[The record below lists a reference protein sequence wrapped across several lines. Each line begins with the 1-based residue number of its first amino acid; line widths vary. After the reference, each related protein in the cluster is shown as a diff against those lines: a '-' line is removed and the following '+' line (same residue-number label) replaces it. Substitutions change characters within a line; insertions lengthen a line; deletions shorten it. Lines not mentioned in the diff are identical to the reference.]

1 MKQFMQTLEVSFWNF
16 IIPIEKK
23 DSPKPKSLSKSLKS
37 ERSQTIIFIICWCS
51 FGFAIGLIIAPFL

>member
-1 MKQFMQTLEVSFWNF
+1 MKQFIQSLEVSFWNI

-23 DSPKPKSLSKSLKS
+23 DSPKLKSLSKSLKS

>member
-1 MKQFMQTLEVSFWNF
+1 MKQFFQTLEVNFWNF

-23 DSPKPKSLSKSLKS
+23 DSPELKFFRKSPIY
-37 ERSQTIIFIICWCS
+37 ERLQTIIFIICWCS

>member
-1 MKQFMQTLEVSFWNF
+1 MKQFFQTLEVTFWDF

-23 DSPKPKSLSKSLKS
+23 DLPKLKFFSKSS
-37 ERSQTIIFIICWCS
+37 NDERLQTIIFIICWCS